1 MLHIN
6 SGSAS
11 NKTLIWLHG
20 LGADSSDFAPFFSN
34 PLFKEYEIILPN
46 APYRKITLNQNFEM
60 RAWFNMKSL
69 NLDDLNEED
78 FIESSKTLDLI
89 IKNKL
94 KTNPSSKIYIGGFS
108 QGAALSIFYGLKM
121 IHKIHGMF
129 SFSGFVPKFNY
140 QNTMITKPILKIHG
154 IYDDIINFQTSENT
168 FDLLNFSNL
177 VSKSYNMGH
186 EVIEDQVV
194 DLLSFLKGT

>member
-20 LGADSSDFAPFFSN
+20 LGADSNDFAPFFSN

-78 FIESSKTLDLI
+78 FIESSKALDLI
-89 IKNKL
+89 MEDKL

-121 IHKIHGMF
+121 IHKIHGMV

-140 QNTMITKPILKIHG
+140 QKTMITKPILKIHG
-154 IYDDIINFQTSENT
+154 IHDDIINFQTSENT

-194 DLLSFLKGT
+194 DLLSFLKET

>member
-20 LGADSSDFAPFFSN
+20 LGADSNDFAPFFSN

-78 FIESSKTLDLI
+78 FNESSKALDLI
-89 IKNKL
+89 IEDKL

-108 QGAALSIFYGLKM
+108 QGAALSIFYGLKT
-121 IHKIHGMF
+121 IHKIHGVA

-140 QNTMITKPILKIHG
+140 QNTMITEPILKIHG
-154 IYDDIINFQTSENT
+154 IYDDIINFQTSKNT

-194 DLLSFLKGT
+194 DLLSFLKET

>member
-1 MLHIN
+1 
-6 SGSAS
+6 
-11 NKTLIWLHG
+11 
-20 LGADSSDFAPFFSN
+20 
-34 PLFKEYEIILPN
+34 
-46 APYRKITLNQNFEM
+46 M

-89 IKNKL
+89 IENKL
-94 KTNPSSKIYIGGFS
+94 KTNLSSKIYIGGFS

-121 IHKIHGMF
+121 IHKIHGVV

-140 QNTMITKPILKIHG
+140 QNTTITKPILKIHG

-194 DLLSFLKGT
+194 DLLSFLKET

>member
-20 LGADSSDFAPFFSN
+20 LGADSNDFAPFFSN
-34 PLFKEYEIILPN
+34 PFFKEYEIILPN

-78 FIESSKTLDLI
+78 FIESSKALDFI
-89 IKNKL
+89 IGDKL

-121 IHKIHGMF
+121 IHKIHGVV

-140 QNTMITKPILKIHG
+140 QKTMITKPILKIHG

-186 EVIEDQVV
+186 AVIENQVV
-194 DLLSFLKGT
+194 DLISFLKET

>member
-20 LGADSSDFAPFFSN
+20 LGADSNDFAPFFSN

-78 FIESSKTLDLI
+78 FIESSKALDLI
-89 IKNKL
+89 IKDKL

-121 IHKIHGMF
+121 IHKIHGMV

-194 DLLSFLKGT
+194 DLLSFLKET

>member
-20 LGADSSDFAPFFSN
+20 LGADSNDFAPFFSN

-69 NLDDLNEED
+69 NLNDLNEED
-78 FIESSKTLDLI
+78 FVESSKSLDLI
-89 IKNKL
+89 IEDKL

-108 QGAALSIFYGLKM
+108 QGAALSIFYGLKTVY
-121 IHKIHGMF
+121 KIRGVV

-140 QNTMITKPILKIHG
+140 QNKTITKPILKIHG
-154 IYDDIINFQTSENT
+154 IYDDIINFQTAENT

-177 VSKSYNMGH
+177 VSKRYNMGH
-186 EVIEDQVV
+186 EVIEDQVD
-194 DLLSFLKGT
+194 DLLSFLKET

>member
-20 LGADSSDFAPFFSN
+20 LGADSNDFAPFFSN
-34 PLFKEYEIILPN
+34 PLFKGYEIILPN

-78 FIESSKTLDLI
+78 FIESSKALDLI
-89 IKNKL
+89 IEDKL

-121 IHKIHGMF
+121 IHKIHGVV

-140 QNTMITKPILKIHG
+140 QNTW
-154 IYDDIINFQTSENT
+154 NQ
-168 FDLLNFSNL
+168 
-177 VSKSYNMGH
+177 
-186 EVIEDQVV
+186 
-194 DLLSFLKGT
+194 

>member
-20 LGADSSDFAPFFSN
+20 LGADSNDFAPFFSN
-34 PLFKEYEIILPN
+34 SLFKEYEIILPN

-78 FIESSKTLDLI
+78 FIESSKALDSI
-89 IKNKL
+89 IEDQL

-121 IHKIHGMF
+121 IHKIHGVV

-140 QNTMITKPILKIHG
+140 QNTVITKPILKIHG

-194 DLLSFLKGT
+194 DLLSFLKET

>member
-20 LGADSSDFAPFFSN
+20 LGADSNDFAPFFSN
-34 PLFKEYEIILPN
+34 PLFKEYEIVLPN

-78 FIESSKTLDLI
+78 FIESSKALDLI
-89 IKNKL
+89 IEDKL
-94 KTNPSSKIYIGGFS
+94 KTNLSSKIYIGGFS

-121 IHKIHGMF
+121 IHKIHGMV

-140 QNTMITKPILKIHG
+140 QNTVITKPILKIHG

-194 DLLSFLKGT
+194 DLLSFLKET

>member
-20 LGADSSDFAPFFSN
+20 LGADSNDFAPFFSN

-78 FIESSKTLDLI
+78 FIESSKALDFI
-89 IKNKL
+89 IGDKL

-121 IHKIHGMF
+121 NHKIHGVV

-140 QNTMITKPILKIHG
+140 QNRIVTKPILKVHG
-154 IYDDIINFQTSENT
+154 IYDDIINFQISKKT
-168 FDLLNFSNL
+168 FDLLSFSNL

-186 EVIEDQVV
+186 EVIEKQVV
-194 DLLSFLKGT
+194 DLLSFLKET

>member
-1 MLHIN
+1 LLHIN

-20 LGADSSDFAPFFSN
+20 LGADSNDFAPFFSN

-78 FIESSKTLDLI
+78 FIESSKALDLI
-89 IKNKL
+89 IEDKL

-121 IHKIHGMF
+121 INKIHGVV

-194 DLLSFLKGT
+194 DLLSFLKET

>member
-20 LGADSSDFAPFFSN
+20 LGADSNDFAPFFSN

-78 FIESSKTLDLI
+78 FIESSKALDLI
-89 IKNKL
+89 IEDKL

-108 QGAALSIFYGLKM
+108 QGAALSIFYCLKT
-121 IHKIHGMF
+121 IHKIHGVV
-129 SFSGFVPKFNY
+129 SFSGFAPKFNY
-140 QNTMITKPILKIHG
+140 QNTMIRKPILKIHG

-168 FDLLNFSNL
+168 FGLLNFSNL

-194 DLLSFLKGT
+194 DLLSFLKET

>member
-20 LGADSSDFAPFFSN
+20 LGADSNDFAPFFSN
-34 PLFKEYEIILPN
+34 ALFKEYEIILPN

-78 FIESSKTLDLI
+78 FIESSKALDLI
-89 IKNKL
+89 IEDKL

-121 IHKIHGMF
+121 IHKIHGVV

-140 QNTMITKPILKIHG
+140 QNIMITKPILKIHG

-194 DLLSFLKGT
+194 DLLSFLKET

>member
-1 MLHIN
+1 LLHIN

-20 LGADSSDFAPFFSN
+20 LGADSNDFAPFFSN

-78 FIESSKTLDLI
+78 FIESSKALDLI
-89 IKNKL
+89 IEDKL

-121 IHKIHGMF
+121 THKIHGVV

-140 QNTMITKPILKIHG
+140 QNTMITKPILRIHG
-154 IYDDIINFQTSENT
+154 IHDDIINFQTSENT

-194 DLLSFLKGT
+194 DLLSFLKET

>member
-20 LGADSSDFAPFFSN
+20 LGADSNDFAPFFSN

-78 FIESSKTLDLI
+78 FIESSKALDLI
-89 IKNKL
+89 IEDKL

-121 IHKIHGMF
+121 IHKIHGVV

-140 QNTMITKPILKIHG
+140 QNTMITKPILRIHG
-154 IYDDIINFQTSENT
+154 IHDDIINFQTSENT

-194 DLLSFLKGT
+194 DLLSFLKET

>member
-20 LGADSSDFAPFFSN
+20 LGADSNDFAPFFSN

-78 FIESSKTLDLI
+78 FIESSKALDLI
-89 IKNKL
+89 IEDKL

-121 IHKIHGMF
+121 IHKIHGVV

-154 IYDDIINFQTSENT
+154 THDDIINFQTSENT

-186 EVIEDQVV
+186 EVIEDQVT
-194 DLLSFLKGT
+194 DLLSFLKET

>member
-20 LGADSSDFAPFFSN
+20 LGADSNDFAPFFSN
-34 PLFKEYEIILPN
+34 PLFREYEIILPN

-60 RAWFNMKSL
+60 RAWFDMKSL

-78 FIESSKTLDLI
+78 FIESSNSLDFI
-89 IKNKL
+89 IGDKL

-121 IHKIHGMF
+121 NHKIHGVV

-154 IYDDIINFQTSENT
+154 THDDIINFQTSENT

-186 EVIEDQVV
+186 EVIEDQVT
-194 DLLSFLKGT
+194 DLLSFLKET

>member
-20 LGADSSDFAPFFSN
+20 LGADSNDFAPFFSN

-78 FIESSKTLDLI
+78 FIESSKALDLI
-89 IKNKL
+89 IEDKL

-121 IHKIHGMF
+121 NHKIHGVV

-154 IYDDIINFQTSENT
+154 THDDIINFQTSENT

-186 EVIEDQVV
+186 EVIEDQVT
-194 DLLSFLKGT
+194 DLLSFLKET

>member
-20 LGADSSDFAPFFSN
+20 LGADSNDFAPFFSN

-69 NLDDLNEED
+69 NLDALNEED
-78 FIESSKTLDLI
+78 FIESSKVLDLI
-89 IKNKL
+89 IEDKL
-94 KTNPSSKIYIGGFS
+94 KSNPSSKIYIGGFS

-121 IHKIHGMF
+121 IHKIHGMV

-140 QNTMITKPILKIHG
+140 QNTMIRKPILKIHG

-194 DLLSFLKGT
+194 DLLSFLKET

>member
-1 MLHIN
+1 LLHIN

-20 LGADSSDFAPFFSN
+20 LGADSNDFAPFFSN

-78 FIESSKTLDLI
+78 FIESSKALDLI
-89 IKNKL
+89 IEDKL
-94 KTNPSSKIYIGGFS
+94 KTNLSSKIYIGGFS

-121 IHKIHGMF
+121 IHKIHGVV

-140 QNTMITKPILKIHG
+140 QNTVITKPILKIHG
-154 IYDDIINFQTSENT
+154 INDDIINFQTSANT

-186 EVIEDQVV
+186 EVIENQVV
-194 DLLSFLKGT
+194 DLLSFLKET

>member
-20 LGADSSDFAPFFSN
+20 LGADSNDFAPFFSN

-69 NLDDLNEED
+69 NLDDLNEDD
-78 FIESSKTLDLI
+78 FIESSKALDLI
-89 IKNKL
+89 LEDKL
-94 KTNPSSKIYIGGFS
+94 KNNPSSKIYIGGFS

-121 IHKIHGMF
+121 IHKIHGMV

-154 IYDDIINFQTSENT
+154 INDDIINFETSENT

-194 DLLSFLKGT
+194 DLLSFLKET

>member
-20 LGADSSDFAPFFSN
+20 LGADSNDFAPFFSN

-60 RAWFNMKSL
+60 RAWFNMKNL

-89 IKNKL
+89 IENKL

-121 IHKIHGMF
+121 IHKIHGMV
-129 SFSGFVPKFNY
+129 SLSGFVPKFNY

-186 EVIEDQVV
+186 EVIENQVV
-194 DLLSFLKGT
+194 DLLSFLKET

>member
-6 SGSAS
+6 PGSAS
-11 NKTLIWLHG
+11 NETLIWLHG
-20 LGADSSDFAPFFSN
+20 LGADSNDFASFFSN
-34 PLFKEYEIILPN
+34 SLFKEYEIILPN
-46 APYRKITLNQNFEM
+46 APYRQITLNQNFEM

-69 NLDDLNEED
+69 NLNDLSEGD
-78 FIESSKTLDLI
+78 FLESSKMLDLI
-89 IKNKL
+89 IEDKL
-94 KTNPSSKIYIGGFS
+94 KINPKSKIYIGGFS
-108 QGAALSIFYGLKM
+108 QGAALSIFYGLNNNY
-121 IHKIHGMF
+121 KIHGMI

-140 QNTMITKPILKIHG
+140 QDKTITKPVLKIHG

-168 FDLLNFSNL
+168 FNLLNFSNL

-194 DLLSFLKGT
+194 DLLSFLKEI

>member
-11 NKTLIWLHG
+11 NKALIWLHG
-20 LGADSSDFAPFFSN
+20 LGADSNDFAPFFSN
-34 PLFKEYEIILPN
+34 PLFKEYEIILSN

-78 FIESSKTLDLI
+78 FIESSKALELI
-89 IKNKL
+89 IEDKL

-108 QGAALSIFYGLKM
+108 QGAALSIFYGLKT
-121 IHKIHGMF
+121 IHKIHGVV

-194 DLLSFLKGT
+194 DLLSFLKET

>member
-20 LGADSSDFAPFFSN
+20 LGADSNDFAPFFSN

-78 FIESSKTLDLI
+78 FIESSKALDSI
-89 IKNKL
+89 IEDKL
-94 KTNPSSKIYIGGFS
+94 KTNSSSKIYIGGFS

-121 IHKIHGMF
+121 IHKIHGVV

-186 EVIEDQVV
+186 EVIEDQVI
-194 DLLSFLKGT
+194 DLLSFLKET

>member
-20 LGADSSDFAPFFSN
+20 LGADSNDFAPFFSN
-34 PLFKEYEIILPN
+34 PLFKGYEIILPN

-78 FIESSKTLDLI
+78 QVFEHMGIKVIIDAKSLVYLDGTELDYVKEGLNEGFEFNNPNAKGECGCGES
-89 IKNKL
+89 
-94 KTNPSSKIYIGGFS
+94 
-108 QGAALSIFYGLKM
+108 
-121 IHKIHGMF
+121 
-129 SFSGFVPKFNY
+129 FN
-140 QNTMITKPILKIHG
+140 
-154 IYDDIINFQTSENT
+154 
-168 FDLLNFSNL
+168 
-177 VSKSYNMGH
+177 V
-186 EVIEDQVV
+186 
-194 DLLSFLKGT
+194 

>member
-1 MLHIN
+1 LLHIN

-20 LGADSSDFAPFFSN
+20 LGADSNDFAPFFSN

-78 FIESSKTLDLI
+78 FIESSKALDSI
-89 IKNKL
+89 IEDKL
-94 KTNPSSKIYIGGFS
+94 KTNSSSKIYIGGFS

-121 IHKIHGMF
+121 IHKIHGVV

-154 IYDDIINFQTSENT
+154 IYDDIINFQISENT

-194 DLLSFLKGT
+194 DLLSFLKET

>member
-20 LGADSSDFAPFFSN
+20 LGADSNDFAPFFSN

-78 FIESSKTLDLI
+78 FIESSKALDLI
-89 IKNKL
+89 IKDKL

-121 IHKIHGMF
+121 IHKIHGMV

-140 QNTMITKPILKIHG
+140 QKTMITKPILKIHG

-194 DLLSFLKGT
+194 DLLSFLKET

>member
-20 LGADSSDFAPFFSN
+20 LGADSNDFAPFFSN

-78 FIESSKTLDLI
+78 FIESSKALDLI
-89 IKNKL
+89 IEDKL
-94 KTNPSSKIYIGGFS
+94 KTNPSSKIFIGGFS
-108 QGAALSIFYGLKM
+108 QGAALSIFYGLKT
-121 IHKIHGMF
+121 IHKIHGVVA
-129 SFSGFVPKFNY
+129 FSGFVPKFNY

-194 DLLSFLKGT
+194 DLLSFLKET

>member
-20 LGADSSDFAPFFSN
+20 LGADSNDFAPFFSN

-69 NLDDLNEED
+69 NLDALNEED
-78 FIESSKTLDLI
+78 FIESSKALDLI
-89 IKNKL
+89 IEDKL

-121 IHKIHGMF
+121 IHKIHGVV

-140 QNTMITKPILKIHG
+140 QNTMIRKPILKIHG
-154 IYDDIINFQTSENT
+154 IYDDIINFQASENT

-194 DLLSFLKGT
+194 DLLSFLKET

>member
-1 MLHIN
+1 LLHIN

-20 LGADSSDFAPFFSN
+20 LGADSNDFAPFFSN

-46 APYRKITLNQNFEM
+46 APYRKLTLNQNFEM

-78 FIESSKTLDLI
+78 FIESSKALDSI
-89 IKNKL
+89 IEDKL

-108 QGAALSIFYGLKM
+108 QGAALSIFYGLKT
-121 IHKIHGMF
+121 IHKIHGVVC
-129 SFSGFVPKFNY
+129 FSGFVPKFNY

-194 DLLSFLKGT
+194 DLLSFLKET

>member
-1 MLHIN
+1 LLHIN

-20 LGADSSDFAPFFSN
+20 LGADSNDFAPFFSN

-78 FIESSKTLDLI
+78 FIESSKALDSI
-89 IKNKL
+89 IEDKL
-94 KTNPSSKIYIGGFS
+94 KTNSSSKIYIGGFS

-121 IHKIHGMF
+121 IHKIHGVV

-194 DLLSFLKGT
+194 DLLSFLKET